1 MLNLNLNTLS
11 SKLTEQPRGV
21 FQGLVS
27 ASFVLYGGGGAG
39 GINELDGGGGGAGM
53 VVSSSIHIV
62 PNVTYNVIV
71 GAGGSGSLTTAFNGE
86 DSFIYGFTQLP
97 SIPMSAKAG
106 GGKAGP
112 VASGSVDDARK
123 GGNSGDGYVYL
134 RPGVSSSYPAFL
146 GGNGDF
152 EQSGGFGPNFAAGG
166 GAGSGENGENGV
178 AGRPGTGANSGDG
191 GDGALVISSSLQTF
205 GYYSSSLVTSYS
217 GYDELNN
224 PIDTALGAAGGG
236 AGGSS
241 ATATTG
247 LGGNWGGGDENAP
260 FFERIAWGPGAG
272 GCGSFSTGGGSGN
285 GGDGRCFLIYCGLPK
300 MDVTNATTTYDTVH
314 NRTIH
319 LFNKG
324 TGSFYFDFEKYGA
337 IEGCQ

>member
-39 GINELDGGGGGAGM
+39 GINEFDGGGGGAGM
-53 VVSSSIHIV
+53 VVSGSIHV
-62 PNVTYNVIV
+62 APNVTYDVIV
-71 GAGGSGSLTTAFNGE
+71 GAGGSGSISSAFNGE

-112 VASGSVDDARK
+112 VAAGQGDDARK
-123 GGNSGDGYVYL
+123 GGDSGDGYVYL
-134 RPGVSSSYPAFL
+134 RPDVSSSYPAFL
-146 GGNGDF
+146 GGLSAF
-152 EQSGGFGPNFAAGG
+152 QQSGGFSPNFAAGG
-166 GAGSGENGENGV
+166 GAGSGQNGENGV
-178 AGRPGTGANSGDG
+178 AAPAGAGGNSGDG
-191 GDGALVISSSLQTF
+191 GNGALVASSSLQTF
-205 GYYSSSLVTSYS
+205 GYYSSSYVTSYT
-217 GYDELNN
+217 GPGE
-224 PIDTALGAAGGG
+224 IAIALGAAGGG

-241 ATATTG
+241 PTAVVG
-247 LGGNWGGGDENAP
+247 AGGFFGGGSSNAP
-260 FFERIAWGPGAG
+260 TFERIGFGPGAG

-285 GGDGRCFLIYCGLPK
+285 GGDGRCFLIYCGVPK

-319 LFNKG
+319 IFNKG

-337 IEGCQ
+337 LEGCL

>member
-11 SKLTEQPRGV
+11 SKLTEQQRGA
-21 FQGLVS
+21 FTGLVS

-39 GINELDGGGGGAGM
+39 GINNFDGGGGGAAM

-62 PNVTYNVIV
+62 PNVTYDVIV
-71 GAGGSGSLTTAFNGE
+71 GAGGSGSVSTAFDGE
-86 DSFIYGFTQLP
+86 DSFLYGFMQLP

-112 VASGSVDDARK
+112 VATGSSDNARK

-146 GGNGDF
+146 GGNGAF
-152 EQSGGFGPNFAAGG
+152 QQAGGFAPNYAAGG
-166 GAGSGENGENGV
+166 GAGSGQNGENGV
-178 AGRPGTGANSGDG
+178 AAPAGAGGNSGDG
-191 GDGALVISSSLQTF
+191 GTGALVISSSFQTF
-205 GYYSSSLVTSYS
+205 GYYSSSYVTSYTP
-217 GYDELNN
+217 GGE
-224 PIDTALGAAGGG
+224 IQFALGAAGGG
-236 AGGSS
+236 GGGSS
-241 ATATTG
+241 TTAVIGAGG
-247 LGGNWGGGDENAP
+247 LFGGGSSNAP
-260 FFERIAWGPGAG
+260 GFELIAFGPGAG
-272 GCGSFSTGGGSGN
+272 GGGSLHTGGASGN
-285 GGDGRCFLIYCGLPK
+285 GGDGRCFLIYCGVPK

-319 LFNKG
+319 IFNKG